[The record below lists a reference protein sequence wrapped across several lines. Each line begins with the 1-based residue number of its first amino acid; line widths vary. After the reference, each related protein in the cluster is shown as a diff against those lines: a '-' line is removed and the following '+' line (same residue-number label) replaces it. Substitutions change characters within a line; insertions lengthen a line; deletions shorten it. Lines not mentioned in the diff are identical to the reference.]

1 MKKLI
6 RITTVPISLEK
17 LLENQAR
24 FFKKYYSVTLVSAQ
38 KEQLEAL
45 AKEQGVTYFPL
56 EMTRKITLLQDLRCL
71 LQIVRFLRKEKPHIV
86 HSHTPKAGIIGMLAA
101 FIARVPV
108 RMHTVAGLPLMEA
121 KGIKKRILYAVE
133 RLTYRC
139 ATHVYPN
146 SKGLMDFIQKKHL
159 AEKTPLQIIGK
170 GSSNGIDT
178 GHFNAD
184 SISDQELIKC
194 QKKWTIAQ
202 DDFVFLFIGRLV
214 GDKGINE
221 LVSAFE
227 QLSNK
232 LPKVKLLLVG
242 PQEPILDP
250 LAKST
255 IKAIDQNPSIISTGY
270 QQDVRPFLKMA
281 QVFVFPSYREG
292 FPNVVLQ
299 AGAMGVPCIV
309 SDING
314 CNEIIEDEVNG
325 FVVPPKQV
333 QPLTKKMQS
342 LYEDA
347 EKRNTFIQ
355 RTQTLIA
362 TNFERAQY
370 WKLLLAEYQLREKD
384 V

>member
-1 MKKLI
+1 VKKLI

-45 AKEQGVTYFPL
+45 AKEQGVAYFPL
-56 EMTRKITLLQDLRCL
+56 EMTRKITPLQDLRCL
-71 LQIVRFLRKEKPHIV
+71 LQLVRFLRKEKPHIV

-108 RMHTVAGLPLMEA
+108 RMHTIAGLPLMEV

-133 RLTYRC
+133 RLTYRY

-146 SKGLMDFIQKKHL
+146 SKGLMDFIQEKHL

-184 SISDQELIKC
+184 SILDQELIKC

-221 LVSAFE
+221 LVVAFE
-227 QLSNK
+227 QFSSK
-232 LPKVKLLLVG
+232 LPKVKLFLVG
-242 PQEPILDP
+242 PQEPTLDP

-255 IKAIDQNPSIISTGY
+255 LKAIDQNPSIILTGY

-314 CNEIIEDEVNG
+314 CNEIIEDEING
-325 FVVPPKQV
+325 FVVPPKQI
-333 QPLTKKMQS
+333 QPLVEKMQF
-342 LYEDA
+342 LYKDL
-347 EKRNTFIQ
+347 EKRTIFIE

-370 WKLLLAEYQLREKD
+370 WELLLAEYKRREEN